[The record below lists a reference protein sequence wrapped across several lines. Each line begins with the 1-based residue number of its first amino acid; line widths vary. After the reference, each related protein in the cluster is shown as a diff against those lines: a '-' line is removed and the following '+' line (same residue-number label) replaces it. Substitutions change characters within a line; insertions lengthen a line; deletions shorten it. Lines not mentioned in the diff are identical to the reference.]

1 MRIAL
6 LPCERQTIKRSVR
19 IRAGDSHMG
28 FAHGIFLCG
37 PPAIFFRRRAPR
49 VAIAA
54 YVSNLSS
61 PTCHRFRLHPRID
74 LTRPIAA
81 TLSRRS
87 KKLKIEVARMKTP
100 GGWIDPSRRASNQG
114 CVRKPLEHA
123 EYDGAD
129 KSDCHIRGNNAQ
141 SADESH
147 GRPPWFTS
155 LSWLTLKI
163 AIRSRGK
170 KSALL
175 SIRPSRWRGTV
186 GNMVKKS

>member
-1 MRIAL
+1 MVYECGSHCCLANA
-6 LPCERQTIKRSVR
+6 KRSSG
-19 IRAGDSHMG
+19 ASG
-28 FAHGIFLCG
+28 FAQGIRTWDAHIEFSYAVR
-37 PPAIFFRRRAPR
+37 PRFFSG
-49 VAIAA
+49 VARHAWR
-54 YVSNLSS
+54 SRLTS

-155 LSWLTLKI
+155 LSWSTLKI
-163 AIRSRGK
+163 ATRSGGK